1 VKTLHLYL
9 TRQIVAAL
17 LMTVMVFTFVLLLV
31 NALREILPWLVSGQV
46 GFGVVATAFG
56 LLVPFVW
63 VFALPMGM
71 LTATLLIFGRF
82 SADQEL
88 TAVRASG
95 VSLLSLIS
103 PILLLSLAL
112 CGVSAFVNMEFGPR
126 CRVAYNAL
134 RGKLFAQFSSAQLPE
149 GRFITDFPGYIFYIG
164 KNRNPDLEDVLVFVL
179 QNDTNVEQTVRAPR
193 GRLSFDTPNK
203 RLNLTL
209 YDAKIVALTSPREP
223 VASSEEV
230 SISFEDSSTRSAFK
244 PKIDDMTFTQLWE
257 ELRDLERRIH
267 LPASV
272 KSLTPEQRLARKKQ
286 LEQQRANLMPIIFQ
300 MHRQVAFSFACFGFT
315 LLGIPLGIR
324 VHRRETNIGIAI
336 ALLLVALYYGFIL
349 VGHALIPHPELAP
362 YLFVWLPNLLFQFVG
377 AVLLWRANRGI

>member
-1 VKTLHLYL
+1 M
-9 TRQIVAAL
+9 AAL

-46 GFGVVATAFG
+46 GFGIVATAFG

-112 CGVSAFVNMEFGPR
+112 CGLSAFVNMEFGPR

-164 KNRNPDLEDVLVFVL
+164 RNRNPDLEDVLVFVL
-179 QNDTNVEQTVRAPR
+179 QNETNVEHTLRAPR
-193 GRLSFDTPNK
+193 GKLAFDTQNK
-203 RLNLTL
+203 RLSLTL
-209 YDAKIVALTSPREP
+209 YDAKVISSQREL
-223 VASSEEV
+223 VSSYEEV
-230 SISFEDSSTRSAFK
+230 SISFEDVSKRAADK
-244 PKIDDMTFTQLWE
+244 PKIDDMTFNQLWG
-257 ELRDLERRIH
+257 ELRDLERRML

-272 KSLTPEQRLARKKQ
+272 KSLTPEQRLGRRKQ

-300 MHRQVAFSFACFGFT
+300 MHRQIAFSFACFGFT
-315 LLGIPLGIR
+315 LIGIPLGIR

-349 VGHALIPHPELAP
+349 VGQALIPHPELAP
-362 YLFVWLPNLLFQFVG
+362 HLFVWLPNLLFQFAG